1 MLLPRAFGAAANLGR
16 KNRFLKTLRRQMTS
30 EEGQTKAAAP
40 WPQVSSCGLT
50 VLLRRASPNCPLH
63 LQGSPST
70 RAVLPHSTSEAHPVL
85 GPFQDTFLSALE
97 LVACEDPAEPKL
109 SKGVLTEGVSGVSST
124 GVQNG
129 RAPPDLA
136 AWLQVC
142 LPGGLA
148 SGFPHTGQ
156 TGTVTCWDSR
166 GAPFPPNSPL
176 WVVSLALHAGRGA
189 ARGSSHP
196 HGRAAGGLR
205 RPAFLPDLVLSA
217 CLGPTCQSHS
227 LNRPPLPLALGWRRQ
242 PPSLMPY
249 CLLQAA
255 PVWAPGL
262 LYPGAAGIRPHGCG
276 GASVGRREPPT
287 T

>member
-1 MLLPRAFGAAANLGR
+1 M
-16 KNRFLKTLRRQMTS
+16 
-30 EEGQTKAAAP
+30 
-40 WPQVSSCGLT
+40 
-50 VLLRRASPNCPLH
+50 
-63 LQGSPST
+63 
-70 RAVLPHSTSEAHPVL
+70 L
-85 GPFQDTFLSALE
+85 GPFQDTFPSALE

-148 SGFPHTGQ
+148 SGFPHTDQ
-156 TGTVTCWDSR
+156 TGTVPCWDSR
-166 GAPFPPNSPL
+166 GPPFPPHPPL
-176 WVVSLALHAGRGA
+176 RSAWPCTLGGRA

-227 LNRPPLPLALGWRRQ
+227 FNRPPLPLALGRPRQ
-242 PPSLMPY
+242 PPSLVPY

-255 PVWAPGL
+255 PVPAPGL

-276 GASVGRREPPT
+276 GASARVQRAAYHLVWSAPAASQGPPHRWPRWESA
-287 T
+287 